1 MLPIPYYS
9 WTGRLDPAD
18 IESIQCV
25 IGCVG
30 DQGKWGLIDRS
41 GPLAHVVFTEVD

>member
-9 WTGRLDPAD
+9 RTGRLDPAD

-25 IGCVG
+25 IGRVG
-30 DQGKWGLIDRS
+30 DWGKWGLIDRS
-41 GPLAHVVFTEVD
+41 GLLAHAVFAEAD